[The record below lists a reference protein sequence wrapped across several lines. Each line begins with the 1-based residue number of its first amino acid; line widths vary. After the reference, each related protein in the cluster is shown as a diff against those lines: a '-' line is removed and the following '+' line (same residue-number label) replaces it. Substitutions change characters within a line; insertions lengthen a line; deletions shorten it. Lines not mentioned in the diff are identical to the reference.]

1 MSQIRAA
8 WNGRIQGDVMGKVV
22 GILALSALSFV
33 VFFSVGSACG
43 TGYRERG
50 GFGGCSYEVGRQ
62 FGVLMSAGTKSDG
75 GGSFTEVS
83 KSGGSAASQPA
94 VISAGN
100 AASQPVSWRQVT
112 YWTGRG
118 NKDTE
123 AFLINR
129 PEWRIIWTA
138 KGGASASAES
148 LRVAV

>member
-33 VFFSVGSACG
+33 VFLSVGSACG
-43 TGYRERG
+43 TRWGC
-50 GFGGCSYEVGRQ
+50 GGCCYEVGRQ